1 MEHNVE
7 LGKNKQKLNASKISI
22 IGFIFL
28 MTIPAFVF
36 AGFAIFSLIY
46 WAMRYDEM
54 FFVGVLGLIDCL
66 FIVATLTAF
75 TKKYAFTKY
84 DYNNVNIFMGAD
96 KYAPRTHVEKYLVL
110 NPDNTISVKEKKVG
124 SGGDAHLLVIL
135 FTGLISL
142 LLGVFRF
149 FIELVRVL
157 GSEKRKIE
165 WEIQR
170 YSLLQDIKKDGKF
183 FWLGMIIMLGIFA
196 VLWLITILL

>member
-1 MEHNVE
+1 MEQDVE
-7 LGKNKQKLNASKISI
+7 KVLNKIKLNESKKSI

-36 AGFAIFSLIY
+36 AGFAIFSLVY
-46 WAMRYDEM
+46 WAMHFDEM
-54 FFVGVLGLIDCL
+54 FFVGALGLIDCL

-75 TKKYAFTKY
+75 TNKYGFTKY
-84 DYNNVNIFMGAD
+84 NYNSVCIVMGAD
-96 KYAPRTHVEKYLVL
+96 KYAPRTRIEKYLVL
-110 NPDNTISVKEKKVG
+110 NADNTISVKEKKVG

-157 GSEKRKIE
+157 KSEERKVE
-165 WEIQR
+165 WEIQK
-170 YSLLQDIKKDGKF
+170 YSLLQDIKKDGIH
-183 FWLGMIIMLGIFA
+183 FWLGIIIMLGVFA
-196 VLWLITILL
+196 VLWLITILI